1 LKGDEVRKGTKK
13 GIREVKD
20 RSKNVFSSEYQKAFA
35 SNNK

>member
-1 LKGDEVRKGTKK
+1 MKLERGQRK

-20 RSKNVFSSEYQKAFA
+20 RSKNVFSSEYQKAFS